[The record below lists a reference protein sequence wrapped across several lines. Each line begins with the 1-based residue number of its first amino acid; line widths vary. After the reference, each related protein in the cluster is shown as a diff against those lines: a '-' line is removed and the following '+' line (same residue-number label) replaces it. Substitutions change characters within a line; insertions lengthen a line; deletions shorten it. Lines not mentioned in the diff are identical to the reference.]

1 MKLVMT
7 LLVRD
12 EADVVDAQIAYH
24 LDAGVD
30 FVVATDNRSQDGTT
44 EILERYERD
53 GVLHLIR
60 EPGDDLRQSE
70 WVTRMARLAAT
81 DFGADWI
88 LNADADEFW
97 HPRGGSFE
105 ELFAAVPERFGAVRG
120 AWRTFVPRPDD
131 GRFFAERMTARLC
144 TPSFH
149 PHPLSTHFKS
159 AHRARADVRIG
170 RGNHEALAE
179 HLVALR
185 GWYPIEILHFPV
197 RSLEQCRRK
206 YVTQF
211 VALERNAEKGIPGHM
226 AEAYDAYR
234 AGQLDAFYAPLVVD
248 DAHLTAGLEEGTYAI
263 DARLRDALRRLG
275 RGDGDAEPA
284 EAAAAVPPL
293 QEAAVFAG
301 EVSVLGEADLGMTF
315 GERIDEL
322 EHRLVRLER
331 GPSRA
336 RPAPGRKPAFVSDL
350 GDRLLAFVP
359 TRRAAVVLFVV
370 ALGVYWFQA
379 LGWPM
384 AKGRDTWDYL
394 VYYLQLFDANPP
406 LSQVQ
411 LFRTPLTPLAV
422 GLPMAIGGS
431 ALLEVVF
438 GVLFAVGVVAW
449 SATALVFGRVPALA
463 SAVLLLVYPA
473 CATLYHQA
481 SSDAV
486 FATGLALWALVLART
501 LRWPSTWGF
510 VAIGLGI
517 AILVLIRPANQV
529 LLPAVLVPLL
539 VVAPWRR
546 RLTWVAVCL
555 AAAVLP
561 LAGWAV
567 HNGIRYDDATV
578 ARGGRAWVPF
588 LKVWLDDR
596 TVAPENG
603 AQSRRLADLIERHV
617 LTEEPFASL
626 HVPLDAYLG
635 QRLELR
641 DRPADRALRPLPR
654 QGRRLR
660 GDLRLRDRGDQGA
673 SADVRQRGVA
683 DVFWQ
688 FLMQA
693 PIREGIAPRAQTE
706 PAPPPATFTRDGVVL
721 PNPAATVLVDAVP
734 YGFVWCASDYIDSC
748 TLDDPSVV
756 WKDARTQQRYREVV
770 SQVRAWDA
778 ELPSRSGQAWVTEIL
793 DRITPR
799 FPRPPLWIAVGVVAL
814 LWRRP
819 RGLADDPRAVG
830 RRGRRARNPR
840 RLAGRRARV
849 RPSSL
854 PALHRD
860 RARCA
865 RG

>member
-1 MKLVMT
+1 M
-7 LLVRD
+7 
-12 EADVVDAQIAYH
+12 
-24 LDAGVD
+24 
-30 FVVATDNRSQDGTT
+30 
-44 EILERYERD
+44 
-53 GVLHLIR
+53 
-60 EPGDDLRQSE
+60 
-70 WVTRMARLAAT
+70 
-81 DFGADWI
+81 
-88 LNADADEFW
+88 
-97 HPRGGSFE
+97 
-105 ELFAAVPERFGAVRG
+105 
-120 AWRTFVPRPDD
+120 
-131 GRFFAERMTARLC
+131 
-144 TPSFH
+144 
-149 PHPLSTHFKS
+149 
-159 AHRARADVRIG
+159 
-170 RGNHEALAE
+170 
-179 HLVALR
+179 
-185 GWYPIEILHFPV
+185 
-197 RSLEQCRRK
+197 
-206 YVTQF
+206 
-211 VALERNAEKGIPGHM
+211 
-226 AEAYDAYR
+226 
-234 AGQLDAFYAPLVVD
+234 
-248 DAHLTAGLEEGTYAI
+248 
-263 DARLRDALRRLG
+263 
-275 RGDGDAEPA
+275 
-284 EAAAAVPPL
+284 
-293 QEAAVFAG
+293 
-301 EVSVLGEADLGMTF
+301 
-315 GERIDEL
+315 
-322 EHRLVRLER
+322 
-331 GPSRA
+331 
-336 RPAPGRKPAFVSDL
+336 SDL
-350 GDRLLAFVP
+350 GGRLLAFVP
-359 TRRAAVVLFVV
+359 TRRAAIVLFVV
-370 ALGVYWFQA
+370 ALAVYWLQA

-394 VYYLQLFDANPP
+394 VYYLQFLDGDPP

-411 LFRTPLTPLAV
+411 LFRTPLTPLVV

-431 ALLEVVF
+431 ALLEIVF

-473 CATLYHQA
+473 WATLYHQA

-510 VAIGLGI
+510 VALGLGI

-539 VVAPWRR
+539 AAAPWRR
-546 RLTWVAVCL
+546 RLTWVAACL

-626 HVPLDAYLG
+626 HVPLDAYLANG
-635 QRLELR
+635 SNYETVRLIALSDRYLGR
-641 DRPADRALRPLPR
+641 DDDYEAIFGSAIEAIRAHPR
-654 QGRRLR
+654 TYF
-660 GDLRLRDRGDQGA
+660 
-673 SADVRQRGVA
+673 RGVA

-693 PIREGIAPRAQTE
+693 PIREGVAPRAQTE
-706 PAPPPATFTRDGVVL
+706 PAPPPATYTRDGVVL
-721 PNPAATVLVDAVP
+721 PNPAATVLVPAVP
-734 YGFVWCASDYIDSC
+734 YGFVWCASDYLDSC

-756 WKDARTQQRYREVV
+756 WKDAKTQRRYREVV

-778 ELPSRSGQAWVTEIL
+778 ELPERSGRQWVTEIL

-814 LWRRP
+814 ALATAAR
-819 RGLADDPRAVG
+819 LADDPRLVG

-849 RPSSL
+849 RPPPL

-860 RARCA
+860 RPRRARRRPRTGPALVRLMRAAAVRFGPVFALTLLGALLRFPTLDRQSFWLDELVTASLLDRGLGDVLGEIPRTEATPYLYYVVAWLWSSVFGLGEVGLRSLSALAGTATIPVAYVAGGVLVSRRAGIVAAALVATSPFLVWYSQEA
-865 RG
+865 RSYALFALLGATSVLAFGLALRASVAGWRGVA

>member
-1 MKLVMT
+1 
-7 LLVRD
+7 
-12 EADVVDAQIAYH
+12 
-24 LDAGVD
+24 
-30 FVVATDNRSQDGTT
+30 
-44 EILERYERD
+44 
-53 GVLHLIR
+53 
-60 EPGDDLRQSE
+60 
-70 WVTRMARLAAT
+70 
-81 DFGADWI
+81 
-88 LNADADEFW
+88 
-97 HPRGGSFE
+97 
-105 ELFAAVPERFGAVRG
+105 
-120 AWRTFVPRPDD
+120 
-131 GRFFAERMTARLC
+131 
-144 TPSFH
+144 
-149 PHPLSTHFKS
+149 
-159 AHRARADVRIG
+159 
-170 RGNHEALAE
+170 
-179 HLVALR
+179 
-185 GWYPIEILHFPV
+185 
-197 RSLEQCRRK
+197 
-206 YVTQF
+206 
-211 VALERNAEKGIPGHM
+211 
-226 AEAYDAYR
+226 
-234 AGQLDAFYAPLVVD
+234 
-248 DAHLTAGLEEGTYAI
+248 
-263 DARLRDALRRLG
+263 
-275 RGDGDAEPA
+275 
-284 EAAAAVPPL
+284 
-293 QEAAVFAG
+293 
-301 EVSVLGEADLGMTF
+301 
-315 GERIDEL
+315 
-322 EHRLVRLER
+322 
-331 GPSRA
+331 
-336 RPAPGRKPAFVSDL
+336 VSDF

-359 TRRAAVVLFVV
+359 TRRAAIVLFVV
-370 ALGVYWFQA
+370 ALAVFWLQA

-394 VYYLQLFDANPP
+394 VYYLQFLDGDPP

-438 GVLFAVGVVAW
+438 GMLFAVGVVAW

-473 CATLYHQA
+473 WATLYHQA

-510 VAIGLGI
+510 VLLGLGI

-539 VVAPWRR
+539 AGAPWRR
-546 RLTWVAVCL
+546 RLTWVAACL

-603 AQSRRLADLIERHV
+603 AQSKRLADLIERHV

-626 HVPLDAYLG
+626 HVPLDAYLANG
-635 QRLELR
+635 SNYETVRLIALSDRYLGR
-641 DRPADRALRPLPR
+641 DDNYEAIFGSAIEAIKAHPR
-654 QGRRLR
+654 TYF
-660 GDLRLRDRGDQGA
+660 
-673 SADVRQRGVA
+673 SGVA

-756 WKDARTQQRYREVV
+756 WKDTRTQQRYREVV

-819 RGLADDPRAVG
+819 RGWQTILVLWGAAAAVLLIHAASQGIAPEFALPLYPLFIVTALAA
-830 RRGRRARNPR
+830 
-840 RLAGRRARV
+840 LAG
-849 RPSSL
+849 
-854 PALHRD
+854 D
-860 RARCA
+860 RAPA
-865 RG
+865 RRSSA